1 MKPRYLVA
9 KENAAAN
16 APTIA
21 VKTEIQDAISSGFEE
36 RSSSSSLSLEERL
49 ASAGRSEERPSPPFS
64 PLDSWL
70 MLSEELVLSSAV
82 ATEVPAKATAT
93 AVAPATSALREKAS

>member
-1 MKPRYLVA
+1 
-9 KENAAAN
+9 AAN

-36 RSSSSSLSLEERL
+36 SSPSPLSVEERL
-49 ASAGRSEERPSPPFS
+49 ASAGRSEERLSSPFS

-70 MLSEELVLSSAV
+70 MLSEEPVFASAV

-93 AVAPATSALREKAS
+93 AVAPATKALREKSFIMKSFVE

>member
-1 MKPRYLVA
+1 

-36 RSSSSSLSLEERL
+36 RSPSWGFLSSSLEERL
-49 ASAGRSEERPSPPFS
+49 ASAGRSEERPSPAFS

-70 MLSEELVLSSAV
+70 MLSEERSSLQRWQRRCQR
-82 ATEVPAKATAT
+82 KL
-93 AVAPATSALREKAS
+93 LRLRLRLQPKPCGRKAS